1 MKQWP
6 TMFLVAVAVA
16 FSPAAAGQTD
26 TPRTVQESIEAAES
40 AKQARIDEANKAR
53 AEGQRRHWDNQ
64 DRATRKRMRRSYK
77 ESRRI
82 ARGRTT
88 PWWLRVLRGT
98 R

>member
-1 MKQWP
+1 MKQWLP
-6 TMFLVAVAVA
+6 LIALAVACAVA
-16 FSPAAAGQTD
+16 PSVTGQTD

-53 AEGQRRHWDNQ
+53 SEGQRRHWQNQ
-64 DRATRKRMRRSYK
+64 DRATRKRMRRSYR

>member
-1 MKQWP
+1 MKQWLP
-6 TMFLVAVAVA
+6 FIALIAAVVLA
-16 FSPAAAGQTD
+16 PEAAGQTD
-26 TPRTVQESIEAAES
+26 TPRTGQESIEAAES

-53 AEGQRRHWDNQ
+53 AEAQRRHWKNQ

-88 PWWLRVLRGT
+88 PWWLRVLRGA

>member
-1 MKQWP
+1 MKQWLP
-6 TMFLVAVAVA
+6 LIVLAVACAVA
-16 FSPAAAGQTD
+16 PSVTGQTD

-53 AEGQRRHWDNQ
+53 AEGQRRHWQNQ
-64 DRATRKRMRRSYK
+64 DRATRKRMRRSYR